1 MVKQR
6 VFVIFV
12 VCVFAMAAVLASF
25 APGRGEGP
33 QLHAQDAGS
42 PAFEVASVR
51 PNKSGD
57 GRVMMGFQ
65 PGGRYTATGITVR
78 MLIQQAYRIQP
89 FQLLGMPDW
98 LASDRFDIIAKAEGD
113 VAPGPDGPLPLML
126 RGLLEDRFK
135 LAVHS
140 ETRELP
146 IYVLVKARSDG
157 RLGPQLN
164 PAAVDCAAARGGPAG
179 RGAVPD
185 AFRGRG
191 GGGPAFGPGGRPPC
205 GQLVGPA
212 NIAAGGV
219 TMAQLATLLS
229 GRVNR
234 VVVDRTEMTGTF
246 DLDLSWTPDQLPQ
259 QLSPGALP
267 PGAPPL
273 PPIDPNGPSI
283 FTAVQEQLGLKLESS
298 RGPVDVVVIDRVEPP
313 TED

>member
-1 MVKQR
+1 MNSVR
-6 VFVIFV
+6 ALVILMAA
-12 VCVFAMAAVLASF
+12 AMAAA
-25 APGRGEGP
+25 G
-33 QLHAQDAGS
+33 QDTGS
-42 PAFEVASVR
+42 PAFEVASIK

-57 GRVMMGFQ
+57 GRVLIGFQ
-65 PGGRYTATGITVR
+65 AGGRYTATGITVR
-78 MLIQQAYRIQP
+78 MLVQQAYRIQP
-89 FQLLGMPDW
+89 FQLFGAPDW
-98 LASDRFDIIAKAEGD
+98 LASDRFDIVAKAEGD

-126 RGLLEDRFK
+126 RGLLADRFK
-135 LAVHS
+135 LAVHT

-146 IYVLVKARSDG
+146 IYALVKARSDG

-164 PAAVDCAAARGGPAG
+164 RATVDCAAARGGPAG

-191 GGGPAFGPGGRPPC
+191 GGGPAFGPGVRPPC
-205 GQLVGPA
+205 GQLIGPA

-234 VVVDRTEMTGTF
+234 IVVDRTGMTEHF
-246 DLDLSWTPDQLPQ
+246 DLDLSWTPDQMPQ
-259 QLSPGALP
+259 MPPGALP

-273 PPIDPNGPSI
+273 PPIDPNGPSL
-283 FTAVQEQLGLKLESS
+283 FTAVQEQLGLKLESTK
-298 RGPVDVVVIDRVEPP
+298 GPVEVLVIDRVEQP